1 MSANQVIEG
10 IINACIAAKD
20 QIEYIQGL
28 AGKASDLR
36 WEATDPDHDMLKTMA
51 RSAADVA
58 ITLTAAV
65 KAAIPEPGP

>member
-1 MSANQVIEG
+1 MSSNQVIEG
-10 IINACIAAKD
+10 IVTACEAAKS
-20 QIEYIQGL
+20 QIDYIQSL
-28 AGKASDLR
+28 AGKAADLR

-65 KAAIPEPGP
+65 KDAIPEPSP